1 MKKALL
7 IATLLLVTVSLSLS
21 AQTIGERSLTKWTYT
36 HITFKAALKTY
47 NQAQDPETTLTI
59 LTGNCMDFS
68 KCLVALLKAYHESA
82 DAHVIICKVPWSKDA
97 HAMVA
102 CDRDTVFLDG
112 TNGTAYSALPAN
124 YAIIWEERI

>member
-1 MKKALL
+1 MRKAVIVVTLL
-7 IATLLLVTVSLSLS
+7 IASLALS

-47 NQAQDPETTLTI
+47 NQAQDPKTTLTI
-59 LTGNCMDFS
+59 LSGNCMDFS